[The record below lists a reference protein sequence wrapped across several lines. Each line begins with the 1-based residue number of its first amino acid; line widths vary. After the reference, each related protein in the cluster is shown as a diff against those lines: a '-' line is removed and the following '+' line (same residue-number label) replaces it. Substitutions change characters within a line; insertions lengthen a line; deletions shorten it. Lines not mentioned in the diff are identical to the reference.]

1 MKLTQ
6 TANEDEVLLQEV
18 GEADDTE
25 LLIKQKLEAE
35 GISDAKVNINLKR
48 PGRVDWQFM
57 AEIPFEDWS
66 LDYMKRTWGGGDYQ
80 CKFKANGRIFT
91 SKRFPID
98 YNAKPEISQEETKPT
113 ADESALSKMV
123 EKMSPPGAG
132 NELVMQLM
140 QQNATQSQSFLL
152 LMQKAQSE
160 QITAMTNLVAAMTAK
175 PGAAAPEKFN
185 MLEALAVFDK
195 LKSPGSGVD
204 PLELLRFAKDLLDEK
219 KDTGGGWVDK
229 LFECAPQLLTLMSGR
244 GLPMPPGMNLPALPA
259 GRTVA
264 PSPPVSGALPSQ
276 AGELPSVI
284 PPGAGTTP
292 NGQPAP
298 VVPISTTPE
307 EMKALIVWMVR
318 QKLPMLKAYA
328 AQNVDPLNV
337 ATLLSNPLM
346 VPEGQFTE
354 LCAML
359 EKETWLQD
367 IFGGLESVAPN
378 LAWFESLRVEILEE
392 KKAMEENENDQA
404 RDGGPLGVN

>member
-1 MKLTQ
+1 MKMRPG
-6 TANEDEVLLQEV
+6 ANDEEIILDEV

-25 LLIKQKLEAE
+25 LLIRQKLDAE

-98 YNAKPEISQEETKPT
+98 YNAKPEIQDETTKPA

-140 QQNATQSQSFLL
+140 QQNAAQSQNFLL

-160 QITAMTNLVAAMTAK
+160 QMTAMTALVAALTAK
-175 PGAAAPEKFN
+175 PAAATPEKFN

-195 LKSPGSGVD
+195 LKSPGSGAD
-204 PLELLRFAKDLLDEK
+204 PIELLRFAKDLLDEK
-219 KDTGGGWVDK
+219 KDNGGGWMEK
-229 LFECAPQLLTLMSGR
+229 LFECAPQLLALMSGR

-276 AGELPSVI
+276 AGELPVTPS
-284 PPGAGTTP
+284 GAGTTP

-298 VVPISTTPE
+298 VSVVPAPTTPE

-318 QKLPMLKAYA
+318 QKMPMLKAYA
-328 AQNVDPLNV
+328 AANVDPLNV

-346 VPEGQFTE
+346 VPEGQFME

-359 EKETWLQD
+359 EKETWIDD
-367 IFGGLESVAPN
+367 IFGGAEQVAPYRP
-378 LAWFESLRVEILEE
+378 WFEELKGVILEE
-392 KKAMEENENDQA
+392 RKALLESDPNTQ
-404 RDGGPLGVN
+404 